1 MKCSFKKLKGQ
12 RTMIKL
18 YHGDFLEK
26 AKNIPD
32 DSVDLVLT
40 DPPYG
45 TVKSLRLNKYNK
57 NANPEGAYG
66 WDDAIEPK
74 VLFAEINRILR
85 KNGKAVLFGQEP
97 FTSRMITE
105 TIPNLPFSYRM
116 IWEKD
121 HFANGLGSKKA
132 PVNYYEDV
140 MVFSKNDSLLAVHP
154 LRKVMQGYVD
164 KYGKNYIIGLFEKE
178 GRYTS
183 PQSARVHA
191 SYKFGF
197 NNGVRFDLMDE
208 SLYKFM
214 SDYIDFTKSY
224 EELKE
229 IDRQHK
235 EQYASVF
242 NIWEEEPIESFEDI
256 MVFNKQ
262 HSENCGHPLKEYF
275 EKVLS
280 YTELTLSGVNK
291 ALGHRRAEHSFYLN
305 KTQFALSTEEVYNE
319 LIDVLHIDKMDGFKP
334 YAELKAIDEE
344 YKKEVASTFNL
355 WQKKKSKSNI
365 LKYAKDYPSLHPTQK
380 PILLLEDLVKTFSNE
395 GDLVVDLTMG
405 SGSTGVA
412 CKNTGRK
419 FIGIEMDDEYFKV
432 AKERIETHK
441 QQLELV

>member
-1 MKCSFKKLKGQ
+1 
-12 RTMIKL
+12 MIKL

-45 TVKSLRLNKYNK
+45 TVKGMRLESQKDGVYD
-57 NANPEGAYG
+57 
-66 WDDAIEPK
+66 WDEVIEPK

-105 TIPNLPFSYRM
+105 AIPNLPFSYRM
-116 IWEKD
+116 VWEKD
-121 HFANGLGSKKA
+121 HFANGLGANKA

-164 KYGKNYIIGLFEKE
+164 KHGKDYIIGLFEEE

-197 NNGVRFDLMDE
+197 NKGVRFDLMDE
-208 SLYKFM
+208 KMYEFM
-214 SDYIDFTKSY
+214 NNYIDFVESY
-224 EELKE
+224 EDLKD
-229 IDRQHK
+229 IDVQFK
-235 EQYASVF
+235 AEYASTF
-242 NIWEEEPIESFEDI
+242 NIWEEEPVKDYEDI
-256 MVFNKQ
+256 LVLSKK

-275 EKVLS
+275 EKVLN
-280 YTELTLSGVNK
+280 YTGLTLSGVNK

-305 KTQFALSTEEVYNE
+305 KTQFALCTEQAYDD
-319 LIDVLHIDKMDGFKP
+319 LIKEFG
-334 YAELKAIDEE
+334 IDEMADFQE
-344 YKKEVASTFNL
+344 YNHLKKVDERYKKEIASTFNL
-355 WQKKKSKSNI
+355 WQKKKTKSNI
-365 LKYAKDYPSLHPTQK
+365 LKYAKDYPSLHPTMK
-380 PILLLEDLVKTFSNE
+380 PILLLEDLIKTFSNE

-412 CKNTGRK
+412 CKNTGRS
-419 FIGIEMDDEYFKV
+419 FIGMELDKEYFEI
-432 AKERIETHK
+432 AKKRIAET
-441 QQLELV
+441 

>member
-1 MKCSFKKLKGQ
+1 
-12 RTMIKL
+12 MIKL

-57 NANPEGAYG
+57 NPDLKGVYG
-66 WDDAIEPK
+66 WDEAIEPK

-105 TIPNLPFSYRM
+105 AIPNLPFSYRM

-154 LRKVMQGYVD
+154 LKKVMQGYVD
-164 KYGKNYIIGLFEKE
+164 KYGKDYIIELFKQE
-178 GRYTS
+178 GRYS
-183 PQSARVHA
+183 SGQSARVHA

-214 SDYIDFTKSY
+214 SGYIDFTESY
-224 EELKE
+224 DELKE
-229 IDRQHK
+229 IDNKFK
-235 EQYASVF
+235 EQYASTF
-242 NIWEEEPIESFEDI
+242 NIWEEEPVKDFED
-256 MVFNKQ
+256 VLVYSK
-262 HSENCGHPLKEYF
+262 SESYVAEHPLKTTM
-275 EKVLS
+275 EK
-280 YTELTLSGVNK
+280 YTEKYGDKFITDLYLKQGSYSTYKSARVHASNQFSFNHVVRFKLMSEEMYDYLSG
-291 ALGHRRAEHSFYLN
+291 
-305 KTQFALSTEEVYNE
+305 
-319 LIDVLHIDKMDGFKP
+319 HIDFKET
-334 YAELKAIDEE
+334 YEELKAIDDE
-344 YKKEVASTFNL
+344 YKKSVASTFNL
-355 WQKKKSKSNI
+355 WQKKKTKSNI

-419 FIGIEMDDEYFKV
+419 FIGIEMDDEYFKI
-432 AKERIETHK
+432 AKERIETHE